1 MIPVIEAPFRTA
13 LMAGLGGLHR
23 AAAGQGPAVR
33 RAAGVATVARRT
45 DREEVVTPAA
55 GLLAEGLVHGVG
67 ARGATSD
74 WTASPNRDTTGATGS
89 VCRSSRRSRG
99 SGGTRALTLVFPPVR
114 YPTDRVDTTTG
125 AMDAAAL
132 MDAHD
137 ASTRCL
143 RNRPEG
149 GFAQRPQPVIFLLI
163 KNPEEP
169 RDRTDATTRVQICAL
184 SRERRH
190 TSRRWPKLPHNPLK
204 DMPESSI
211 VGVYDPAER
220 PSAGKPDRVGGGNRQ
235 PRLPSCHYRSRC
247 LHRLSDPRRPGTG
260 RTPGAA
266 AAHRRP
272 RLLRHFS
279 PLSTVHE
286 WVAWWCSSS
295 SPTSPR
301 AIRSTIAS
309 CNASRAPP
317 WIPWWWPRSRPSTWR
332 WYWRSSCGAST
343 DRLETARRRAGRRL
357 AALGPVRPPRDPIGY
372 GREAMRWRMWSNW
385 RQISAGSGG

>member
-33 RAAGVATVARRT
+33 RAVGVATVARRT
-45 DREEVVTPAA
+45 DRQEAVTPAA

-132 MDAHD
+132 LDAHD

-143 RNRPEG
+143 QNRPEG

-190 TSRRWPKLPHNPLK
+190 CAWRYQDECGHPVRIGR
-204 DMPESSI
+204 EG
-211 VGVYDPAER
+211 VGEDLQGDLAVEL
-220 PSAGKPDRVGGGNRQ
+220 RVG
-235 PRLPSCHYRSRC
+235 S
-247 LHRLSDPRRPGTG
+247 LSDLSHPAFPEQHGDVVVPEAGAWTQGHDLLVNGRVILRRSCPPAHGSSL
-260 RTPGAA
+260 PPAA
-266 AAHRRP
+266 PHRR
-272 RLLRHFS
+272 
-279 PLSTVHE
+279 
-286 WVAWWCSSS
+286 
-295 SPTSPR
+295 
-301 AIRSTIAS
+301 
-309 CNASRAPP
+309 
-317 WIPWWWPRSRPSTWR
+317 
-332 WYWRSSCGAST
+332 
-343 DRLETARRRAGRRL
+343 ARRRTRA
-357 AALGPVRPPRDPIGY
+357 
-372 GREAMRWRMWSNW
+372 REEIYA
-385 RQISAGSGG
+385 

>member
-33 RAAGVATVARRT
+33 RAVGVATVARRT
-45 DREEVVTPAA
+45 DREEAVTPAA

-143 RNRPEG
+143 QNRPEG

-184 SRERRH
+184 SRERRQ
-190 TSRRWPKLPHNPLK
+190 RQQVMDVLKLERAANLAKPAMIIDHINTPSIPPH
-204 DMPESSI
+204 S
-211 VGVYDPAER
+211 
-220 PSAGKPDRVGGGNRQ
+220 GKYPVD
-235 PRLPSCHYRSRC
+235 
-247 LHRLSDPRRPGTG
+247 
-260 RTPGAA
+260 
-266 AAHRRP
+266 
-272 RLLRHFS
+272 
-279 PLSTVHE
+279 E
-286 WVAWWCSSS
+286 
-295 SPTSPR
+295 
-301 AIRSTIAS
+301 
-309 CNASRAPP
+309 
-317 WIPWWWPRSRPSTWR
+317 
-332 WYWRSSCGAST
+332 
-343 DRLETARRRAGRRL
+343 LE
-357 AALGPVRPPRDPIGY
+357 
-372 GREAMRWRMWSNW
+372 E
-385 RQISAGSGG
+385 

>member
-33 RAAGVATVARRT
+33 RAVGVATVARRT
-45 DREEVVTPAA
+45 DREEAVTPAA

-143 RNRPEG
+143 QNRPEG

-184 SRERRH
+184 SRERRQRQG
-190 TSRRWPKLPHNPLK
+190 SARSAISAQSLDKRPNS
-204 DMPESSI
+204 EANR
-211 VGVYDPAER
+211 GVIPA
-220 PSAGKPDRVGGGNRQ
+220 
-235 PRLPSCHYRSRC
+235 
-247 LHRLSDPRRPGTG
+247 
-260 RTPGAA
+260 
-266 AAHRRP
+266 
-272 RLLRHFS
+272 FS
-279 PLSTVHE
+279 PVD
-286 WVAWWCSSS
+286 
-295 SPTSPR
+295 
-301 AIRSTIAS
+301 
-309 CNASRAPP
+309 
-317 WIPWWWPRSRPSTWR
+317 WPGRR
-332 WYWRSSCGAST
+332 C
-343 DRLETARRRAGRRL
+343 DRGDHRGPERRAAGPAQAGHRHHEADRGRCRITG
-357 AALGPVRPPRDPIGY
+357 GPP
-372 GREAMRWRMWSNW
+372 S
-385 RQISAGSGG
+385 